1 MVMTKLTK
9 DELNNM
15 VMDSFL
21 DGAKD
26 SGDCYMYISKLAP
39 VKFEEVNTAWL
50 EVFGPSVS
58 HPAAPIGATLH

>member
-1 MVMTKLTK
+1 MEKLTNK
-9 DELNNM
+9 DLLGL

-26 SGDCYMYISKLAP
+26 SGDCYMYVSKIVP

-58 HPAAPIGATLH
+58 HIAAPYGAKLH